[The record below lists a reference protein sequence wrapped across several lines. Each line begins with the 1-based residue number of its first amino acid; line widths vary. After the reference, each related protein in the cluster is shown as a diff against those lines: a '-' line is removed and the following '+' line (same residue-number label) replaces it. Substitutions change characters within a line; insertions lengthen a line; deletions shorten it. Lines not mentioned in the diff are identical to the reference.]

1 MAKETS
7 DKKII
12 ANNKE
17 ARFRFQI
24 MDTYEAGLVLQGTEV
39 KSLRNGKAAMSDS
52 FAYIKNGQAYLS
64 HLHISV
70 YTHGNRENHE
80 PMRERKLLLHKEEII
95 KMQHAI
101 EREGMTIVPT
111 LLYFLKGR
119 VKIELGI
126 AKGKKTHDKHAT
138 IKERDAKKELAKVT
152 KRSAK

>member
-126 AKGKKTHDKHAT
+126 AKGKKTHDKRAT